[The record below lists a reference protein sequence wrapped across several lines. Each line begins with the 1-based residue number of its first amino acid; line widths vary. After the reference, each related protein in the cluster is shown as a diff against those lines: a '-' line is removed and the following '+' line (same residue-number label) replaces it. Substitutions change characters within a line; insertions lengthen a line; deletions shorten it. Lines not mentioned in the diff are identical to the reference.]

1 METYN
6 STTHRFETEPTIK
19 PKEFPMAKIYGFLA
33 LALLIT
39 GGIAFAFPHIM
50 IALGWESAY
59 AVSIIVSAIAIFP
72 IMIVFQLKAMNPNS
86 IAVPICYFL
95 YSIAMGVMLSSV
107 FLAFDITD
115 IFFAFVI
122 AGGTFGLM
130 AIVGFVTKKSLNGL
144 LPIIIVGMLG
154 ALILSL
160 VNIFLRVEMLYWI
173 AEFVMFGAILLITAV
188 DMNNIKRIA
197 ASRKVERNLAMYC
210 AFNLYIDFIYIFVRI
225 LYFLAIFK
233 NNN

>member
-6 STTHRFETEPTIK
+6 TETHRFETEK
-19 PKEFPMAKIYGFLA
+19 SAKSREFPMAKIYGYLA

-39 GGIAFAFPHIM
+39 GGVAFGFPHLL
-50 IALGWESAY
+50 IALGWESAFLPF
-59 AVSIIVSAIAIFP
+59 IIVSAIAILP

-95 YSIAMGVMLSSV
+95 YSIAMGIMLSST
-107 FLAFDITD
+107 FLAFEIVD

-130 AIVGFVTKKSLNGL
+130 AVVGLVTKKSLNGL
-144 LPIIIVGMLG
+144 LPIVFVGMFG

-160 VNIFLRVEMLYWI
+160 VNIFLRVETIYWI

-197 ASRKVERNLAMYC
+197 ASRNVERNLAMYC
-210 AFNLYIDFIYIFVRI
+210 AFNLYIDFIYIFIRI